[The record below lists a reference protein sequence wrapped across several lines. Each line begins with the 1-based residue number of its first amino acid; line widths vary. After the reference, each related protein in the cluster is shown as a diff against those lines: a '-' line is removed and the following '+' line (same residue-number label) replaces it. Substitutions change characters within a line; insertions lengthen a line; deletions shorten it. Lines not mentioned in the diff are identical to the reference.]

1 MLASIPLDRQTR
13 LDALA
18 DIETNL
24 AAGRGS
30 LELTCQHAALLDAL
44 GRTSDAWHLYEAAL
58 AKAPDNAAI
67 LNGFGALL
75 YRTGYRNAARTVYTQ
90 AVNCHPGQ
98 PIGHVNLGNLLC
110 EAGDLGGARR
120 HYEIALH
127 LAPDLPEAH
136 QGLGNVLAASGEAEE
151 AKRHWRRGYRDRVV
165 NVWPYRGCGRPIR
178 LLMLISVANGNIPA
192 RVFLDDDLFEVTTV
206 ATEFYS
212 DAQALPPHDI
222 VLNAIGD
229 ADLCGAALRV
239 AVNLLEKTIAP
250 VINHPLAV
258 LRTGRAENAQRFSDV
273 PGVVTPRCRLFAR
286 EQLIGPDGDRL
297 LARTGF
303 TWPILLRAPGFHTG
317 QHFVRVDSAN
327 ELSAAVAALP
337 GPALL
342 AIEYLDATGH
352 DGKWRKGR
360 VLIVDRQLYPL
371 HWAISSNWKVHY
383 FTAEMAD
390 CEAYRAEEVR
400 FLTDMPGFLGPRAVA
415 ALTAIARRLGLDYGG
430 IDFGLGAD
438 GRIMLFE
445 ANASMAIVPPPAAA
459 PWNDRRAAIDRPLMA
474 TKRLLTS
481 RARANA
487 AVGE

>member
-1 MLASIPLDRQTR
+1 MT
-13 LDALA
+13 
-18 DIETNL
+18 
-24 AAGRGS
+24 
-30 LELTCQHAALLDAL
+30 
-44 GRTSDAWHLYEAAL
+44 
-58 AKAPDNAAI
+58 
-67 LNGFGALL
+67 
-75 YRTGYRNAARTVYTQ
+75 
-90 AVNCHPGQ
+90 
-98 PIGHVNLGNLLC
+98 
-110 EAGDLGGARR
+110 
-120 HYEIALH
+120 
-127 LAPDLPEAH
+127 
-136 QGLGNVLAASGEAEE
+136 
-151 AKRHWRRGYRDRVV
+151 
-165 NVWPYRGCGRPIR
+165 
-178 LLMLISVANGNIPA
+178 
-192 RVFLDDDLFEVTTV
+192 
-206 ATEFYS
+206 
-212 DAQALPPHDI
+212 
-222 VLNAIGD
+222 
-229 ADLCGAALRV
+229 
-239 AVNLLEKTIAP
+239 
-250 VINHPLAV
+250 
-258 LRTGRAENAQRFSDV
+258 
-273 PGVVTPRCRLFAR
+273 
-286 EQLIGPDGDRL
+286 GPDGDRL

-400 FLTDMPGFLGPRAVA
+400 FLTDMPGFLGPRAVT

-487 AVGE
+487 VVGE